1 VEETVITEL
10 LEKVEHEWRDELSQ
24 VGIRIRPPLYGLK
37 IGDRSSMNR
46 KINILVFN
54 HREKQPALI
63 LRIAQTEEQRTF
75 LNNEYKTLSGL
86 AGQTTLSSAIPLPL
100 SLFEFQKK
108 LVAVERSLAGV
119 SLFALLLRRKH
130 TRPSWVQHDFR
141 LACDFLCE
149 LERATLVGSVS
160 FHDAANVDSKLA
172 QLDNS
177 YGSINWPKGYKERI
191 LEIANSYQSLRL
203 RQCARHGDFWFGNLL
218 ISPQG
223 LGVIDWEGYAHP
235 DLVFHDIFFFMTT
248 YALFYPWR
256 GWNECPTEMA
266 FRLGF
271 IESNWLSEMIK
282 DTLVL
287 FFQRLNIPPR
297 AIYLL
302 LNLFLIEMS
311 LPSAIANDPRYPPQY
326 SKWFGL
332 FQTFMQGKSLL
343 LDD

>member
-1 VEETVITEL
+1 VITEL
-10 LEKVEHEWRDELSQ
+10 LEKVALEWRDELSQ
-24 VGIRIRPPLYGLK
+24 AGIRIRPPLYGLK
-37 IGDRSSMNR
+37 IGDRNSMNR

-54 HREKQPALI
+54 PREKQPALI

-86 AGQTTLSSAIPLPL
+86 AGQTALSSAIPLPL
-100 SLFEFQKK
+100 GLFEFQKK

-130 TRPSWVQHDFR
+130 TRPSWVQHNCR
-141 LACDFLCE
+141 LACDFLYE
-149 LERATLVGSVS
+149 LERVTLVGSVS
-160 FHDAANVDSKLA
+160 FHDAASVDSKLA

-177 YGSINWPKGYKERI
+177 YGPINWPKGYKERL
-191 LEIANSYQSLRL
+191 LEIANAYQSLRL
-203 RQCARHGDFWFGNLL
+203 RQCARHGDFWAGNLL

-235 DLVFHDIFFFMTT
+235 DLIFHDIFFFMTT

-256 GWNECPTEMA
+256 GWNECPNELA
-266 FRLGF
+266 FKLGF
-271 IESNWLSEMIK
+271 LEKNWLSEMIK
-282 DTLVL
+282 DTLIL

-302 LNLFLIEMS
+302 LTLFLIEMS
-311 LPSAIANDPRYPPQY
+311 LPFAIANDPRDPPQY
-326 SKWFGL
+326 SKWFGM
-332 FQTFMQGKSLL
+332 FQTFIQGKSLL